1 MRLLLVLVSVALLAA
16 PARAA
21 TLTVGAGK
29 TYAKPCQAV
38 AAAQAGDVIEIDP
51 GVYQNDFCNLGTNNL
66 TIRGVGATR
75 AHLQA
80 TVLIPN
86 GKGIFVVPSGV
97 GPVTVENIEFSGAKV
112 SDNNGAGIR
121 MQGTSLTVRNCYFH
135 DNQNGILSGGTPDY
149 EVTIEGSEFASN
161 GNAGSGYEH
170 NIYIGGGCKS
180 FTFERSYTHHAKSG
194 HNLKSRCNVNH
205 IRYSRL
211 MDEAS
216 GTSSYVI
223 DLPQGGRSYII
234 GNLIQQGPQ
243 AENSS
248 TIISYKCESAT
259 NPELDLYVVNNTI
272 VNDNAKTTTKFVRV
286 CQGNTVKVINNL
298 FVGPGAPVEFSGSY
312 TDSGNLQPSSP
323 GLVNQAA
330 YDYRLTAS
338 SPAIDQGVNPG
349 SGGGV
354 SLTPTH
360 QYVHPL
366 AVQPRPQAGA
376 LDVGAYELAS
386 ATPPDG
392 GPGDGPPGDLSPT
405 DGPPPSDSDGA
416 PADVDAASTG
426 DGTGPVADGQQ
437 AGDGRGRGE
446 EGCGCNLAARPLP
459 RSPLLLLLGLVVV
472 VTAARHRPAG
482 RPSRRR

>member
-1 MRLLLVLVSVALLAA
+1 MRLSPIVGVVLALAV

-21 TLTVGAGK
+21 TLKVGPGK

-38 AAAQAGDVIEIDP
+38 AAAQAGDLIEIDP
-51 GVYQNDFCNLGTNNL
+51 GVYQNDFCLINTSNL

-75 AHLQA
+75 PHLQA

-121 MQGTSLTVRNCYFH
+121 MQGASLTVRNCYFH
-135 DNQNGILSGGTPDY
+135 DNQNGILSGGTADY
-149 EVTIEGSEFASN
+149 EVTIEGSEFAGN

-180 FTFERSYTHHAKSG
+180 FTFDHSYTHHAKSG
-194 HNLKSRCNVNH
+194 HNLKSRCDVNH

-211 MDEAS
+211 MDEATGS
-216 GTSSYVI
+216 SSYVI
-223 DLPQGGRSYII
+223 DLPQGGRSYLI

-243 AENSS
+243 AENTS

-259 NPELDLYVVNNTI
+259 NPELELYVVNNTI

-286 CQGNTVKVINNL
+286 CQGNTVAVINNL

-323 GLVNQAA
+323 GLMDQAA

-338 SPAIDQGVNPG
+338 SPAVDQGVDPG

-354 SLTPTH
+354 SLTPTQ

-366 AVQPRPQAGA
+366 GVQPRPKAGA
-376 LDVGAYELAS
+376 LDVGAYELAPP
-386 ATPPDG
+386 TPDG
-392 GPGDGPPGDLSPT
+392 GPSDGPLGDLGPT
-405 DGPPPSDSDGA
+405 DGPPPSDGA
-416 PADVDAASTG
+416 RPDVDAASAG
-426 DGTGPVADGQQ
+426 DGAVSTTDGQA
-437 AGDGRGRGE
+437 AGDGRARAD
-446 EGCGCNLAARPLP
+446 EGCGCDLARRPRPLL
-459 RSPLLLLLGLVVV
+459 PLGLLLLGLLVPWRR
-472 VTAARHRPAG
+472 ARELIR
-482 RPSRRR
+482 